1 MILKSYISFC
11 FYHNVRFNSQVVKM
25 KKNVKSN
32 EGKKPTDMGGNGL
45 SGNGMSKYA
54 TDLKLSDSEF
64 EQLVKNLF

>member
-1 MILKSYISFC
+1 
-11 FYHNVRFNSQVVKM
+11 M